1 MLLLALVVLAAACA
15 FAAAVLSWTALR
27 RADRP
32 ADTPRDLA
40 DKLLLIESA
49 VQGQPAHFRDE
60 LRSLRETADTR
71 GASLREEVKS
81 TILAI
86 GAEQRAAFEA
96 FRAELGQSHQASTT
110 AFKQSSDDLK
120 TSQGDRLTDLSRRL
134 TDLSDRMEQ
143 KEKEA
148 REAQRTELEKVTGK
162 IGDLTKAND
171 ERQEKLREALNE
183 NMATLRREN
192 EAKLEQM
199 RVTVDE
205 KLQGTLDQRLGESFK
220 LVGDR
225 LESVQKGLGEMQQL
239 AAGVGDLKR
248 VLTNVKSRGTWGEV
262 QLGAL
267 LEDMLTPDQYAAQV
281 RVQPDR
287 GEVVDYVVHLPGASE
302 AGRVLLPI
310 DCKFPHED
318 YDRLLAA
325 QEAGDPVAVE
335 IAGKA
340 LERAVRTQAKSI
352 NEKYVHPPASTN
364 FAIMYLPTEGL
375 FAEVVRR
382 PGLVADLQQTCRVTV
397 TGPTTLSAV
406 LNSLRM
412 GFTTLAIQKRSSEVW
427 TVLGEAK
434 KAFLDYGAAFDAVD
448 KKLDEAKKKVAEV
461 GVKHRAVSRKLRG
474 VESLEAIPEPLEV
487 GPKLLALAGLAEE
500 EDEAA

>member
-1 MLLLALVVLAAACA
+1 M
-15 FAAAVLSWTALR
+15 S
-27 RADRP
+27 
-32 ADTPRDLA
+32 
-40 DKLLLIESA
+40 
-49 VQGQPAHFRDE
+49 
-60 LRSLRETADTR
+60 
-71 GASLREEVKS
+71 
-81 TILAI
+81 
-86 GAEQRAAFEA
+86 
-96 FRAELGQSHQASTT
+96 
-110 AFKQSSDDLK
+110 
-120 TSQGDRLTDLSRRL
+120 DLSE
-134 TDLSDRMEQ
+134 RMEQ

-148 REAQRTELEKVTGK
+148 REAQRTELEKVTAK
-162 IGDLTKAND
+162 IGDLTRAND

-248 VLTNVKSRGTWGEV
+248 VLTNVKSRGAWGEV

-281 RVQPDR
+281 RIQPDR
-287 GEVVDYVVHLPGASE
+287 GEVVDYVVHLPGASD

-335 IAGKA
+335 IAAKA
-340 LERAVRTQAKSI
+340 LERAVRVQAKSI

-382 PGLVADLQQTCRVTV
+382 PGLVADLQQAFRVTV
-397 TGPTTLSAV
+397 TGPDHACGPAEQPAHGLHHPGDPEA
-406 LNSLRM
+406 LERGLDRAGGGQEGLPRLWRGLRR
-412 GFTTLAIQKRSSEVW
+412 GRQ
-427 TVLGEAK
+427 EAGRGQEEGGRGGRE
-434 KAFLDYGAAFDAVD
+434 APRRQPQAA
-448 KKLDEAKKKVAEV
+448 
-461 GVKHRAVSRKLRG
+461 RRG
-474 VESLEAIPEPLEV
+474 VAG
-487 GPKLLALAGLAEE
+487 GP
-500 EDEAA
+500 